1 MTFTKPEP
9 LPKRIQ
15 DEIRTLERAAR
26 KIMRSKESAAR
37 FLDSI
42 RAQGPVRAT
51 AARARR

>member
-15 DEIRTLERAAR
+15 EEIRTLERAAQ

-37 FLDSI
+37 FIDSI
-42 RAQGPVRAT
+42 RANGPVRAS
-51 AARARR
+51 AAPARR